1 MKKILS
7 IFSMVVVF
15 AGAVLANDNEIPNA
29 TSGVAVVKDG
39 ATFKLYYRGT
49 DKNDVKISIHD
60 ENDNIVYS
68 EVIKKSTGFVRPY
81 NFSKLPEGKYTIEI
95 ADNSGT
101 QLESVM
107 YRRAQLDRIAH
118 LQKVAGSQRYVLS
131 LPKKSSG
138 DINIRIF
145 DANSSLIYE
154 KNEHIAGDFAKMY
167 NLEKFEGKFLF
178 EITDGSGRATTI
190 SY

>member
-1 MKKILS
+1 
-7 IFSMVVVF
+7 
-15 AGAVLANDNEIPNA
+15 
-29 TSGVAVVKDG
+29 VKDG

-49 DKNDVKISIHD
+49 DKNDVKISIRD

-101 QLESVM
+101 QLESFM
-107 YRRAQLDRIAH
+107 YRRAEMDKIAH

-131 LPKKSSG
+131 MPKRASG
-138 DINIRIF
+138 NVSIRIF
-145 DANSSLIYE
+145 DVNSMLIYE
-154 KNEHIAGDFAKMY
+154 RSEHIAGDFAKMY
-167 NLEKFEGKFLF
+167 NLEKFEGRFLF
-178 EITDGSGRATTI
+178 EVTDASGNATTI